1 MCDVL
6 SPMPLIL
13 PHEPDIKPGTGWRFD
28 ILPMAL
34 IGVSLAFLGL
44 FLALPLLVILTEA
57 LAKGLPAYWDAL
69 AHDDVVSAV
78 LLSLGVT
85 FLVLPV
91 NIVGGLA
98 FAWLLSRY
106 RFLGKNILITLLDL
120 PFSVSPVIAGLSY
133 VLLYGAQGFFAG
145 FLKAQ
150 GLSIIFAVPGMVLVT
165 VFVTFPFVAR
175 EVLPLMQA
183 LGQADEEAALSLG
196 ASGFQTFFLITL
208 PNIRW
213 ALLYGVLLTNARAM
227 GEFGAVAVVSGK
239 IRGLTTTMPLM
250 VDILY
255 NEYQSVAAFAL
266 ASVLALLALVTL
278 VGKNILEWKHGRDGL
293 KAHPLHGSL

>member
-1 MCDVL
+1 M
-6 SPMPLIL
+6 
-13 PHEPDIKPGTGWRFD
+13 
-28 ILPMAL
+28 
-34 IGVSLAFLGL
+34 
-44 FLALPLLVILTEA
+44 
-57 LAKGLPAYWDAL
+57 
-69 AHDDVVSAV
+69 SAV

-85 FLVLPV
+85 FIVLPV
-91 NIVGGLA
+91 NILGGLA

-106 RFLGKNILITLLDL
+106 RFFGKNILITLLDL

-133 VLLYGAQGFFAG
+133 VLLYGAQGFFAD

-266 ASVLALLALVTL
+266 ASVLALLALATL

>member
-213 ALLYGVLLTNARAM
+213 ALLYGVLLTNARARSE
-227 GEFGAVAVVSGK
+227 G
-239 IRGLTTTMPLM
+239 
-250 VDILY
+250 
-255 NEYQSVAAFAL
+255 
-266 ASVLALLALVTL
+266 
-278 VGKNILEWKHGRDGL
+278 
-293 KAHPLHGSL
+293 

>member
-98 FAWLLSRY
+98 FAWLL
-106 RFLGKNILITLLDL
+106 
-120 PFSVSPVIAGLSY
+120 
-133 VLLYGAQGFFAG
+133 
-145 FLKAQ
+145 
-150 GLSIIFAVPGMVLVT
+150 
-165 VFVTFPFVAR
+165 
-175 EVLPLMQA
+175 
-183 LGQADEEAALSLG
+183 
-196 ASGFQTFFLITL
+196 
-208 PNIRW
+208 
-213 ALLYGVLLTNARAM
+213 
-227 GEFGAVAVVSGK
+227 
-239 IRGLTTTMPLM
+239 
-250 VDILY
+250 
-255 NEYQSVAAFAL
+255 
-266 ASVLALLALVTL
+266 
-278 VGKNILEWKHGRDGL
+278 
-293 KAHPLHGSL
+293 

>member
-13 PHEPDIKPGTGWRFD
+13 PHEPDIKPETGWRFD
-28 ILPMAL
+28 VVPAAL
-34 IGVSLAFLGL
+34 IGVSLVFLGL

-57 LAKGLPAYWDAL
+57 FAKGLLAYFEAL
-69 AHDDVVSAV
+69 ANDDVVSAV

-85 FLVLPV
+85 FIVLPV
-91 NIVGGLA
+91 NILGGLA

-106 RFLGKNILITLLDL
+106 RFFGKNILITLLDL

-133 VLLYGAQGFFAG
+133 VLLYGAQGFFAD

-196 ASGFQTFFLITL
+196 ASGFQTVFLITL

-266 ASVLALLALVTL
+266 ASVLALLALATL
-278 VGKNILEWKHGRDGL
+278 VGKNILEWKHDRNGL

>member
-1 MCDVL
+1 M
-6 SPMPLIL
+6 
-13 PHEPDIKPGTGWRFD
+13 
-28 ILPMAL
+28 
-34 IGVSLAFLGL
+34 
-44 FLALPLLVILTEA
+44 
-57 LAKGLPAYWDAL
+57 
-69 AHDDVVSAV
+69 
-78 LLSLGVT
+78 
-85 FLVLPV
+85 
-91 NIVGGLA
+91 
-98 FAWLLSRY
+98 
-106 RFLGKNILITLLDL
+106 
-120 PFSVSPVIAGLSY
+120 IAGLSY
-133 VLLYGAQGFFAG
+133 VLLYGAQGFFAS

-150 GLSIIFAVPGMVLVT
+150 GLSIIFAVPGMVVVT

-196 ASGFQTFFLITL
+196 ASGLQSFFLITL

-239 IRGLTTTMPLM
+239 IRGVTTTMPLM

-266 ASVLALLALVTL
+266 ASLLTLLALFTL
-278 VGKNILEWKHGRDGL
+278 IGKNLLEWKHGHDVQ
-293 KAHPLHGSL
+293 KAHPRLQRGG